1 MLSSGRK
8 ISRAKKLA
16 NFCTIG
22 VVFSSSYGYSAE
34 NDSPDNSDKTMWGF
48 IIPMSDFKYAS
59 EVVSIDQAYPAFK
72 EWSAS
77 SGTSQ
82 KNWYMNPEEK
92 YVYHKPVK
100 K

>member
-1 MLSSGRK
+1 MPRIVQKSIWLVINRLIGLKLRQIIML
-8 ISRAKKLA
+8 LMTL
-16 NFCTIG
+16 TIQIRQ
-22 VVFSSSYGYSAE
+22 
-34 NDSPDNSDKTMWGF
+34 WGF

-82 KNWYMNPEEK
+82 KNWYMNPEEICLS
-92 YVYHKPVK
+92 
-100 K
+100 

>member
-1 MLSSGRK
+1 
-8 ISRAKKLA
+8 
-16 NFCTIG
+16 
-22 VVFSSSYGYSAE
+22 
-34 NDSPDNSDKTMWGF
+34 
-48 IIPMSDFKYAS
+48 MSDFKYAT